1 MKKVEAIIRHFK
13 LDEVTQALLT
23 LNIPG
28 LSVTEGRGSVNR
40 LAAAEHGGESAEFLP
55 KIKLELV
62 VAAEQVRAIVETL
75 QRAARTG
82 QAGDGKVLVSDIDQA
97 IRIRTGESLDSPLA
111 ATA

>member
-13 LDEVTQALLT
+13 LEDVTQALLK

-28 LSVTEGRGSVNR
+28 LSVEEGRGSVSR
-40 LAAAEHGGESAEFLP
+40 RAAESGGESAEFLP

-62 VAAEQVRAIVETL
+62 VAAEQVRAIVETI
-75 QRAARTG
+75 QRTARTG
-82 QAGDGKVLVSDIDQA
+82 QAGDGKVLVSDVEQV
-97 IRIRTGESLDSPLA
+97 IRIRTGESLNSPLA